1 MVWGWHAKKCSSVSF
16 TIAIPFLS
24 VETQGAGNLSPR
36 RVPQEVSQ
44 ISVPKTD
51 PDSVF
56 LNIPYDRR
64 FSRLYLAYIA
74 GLIEL
79 GLTPKATLGIPGGT
93 ARLDRI
99 FDLIQT
105 CRYSVHDLS
114 RVQIDL
120 APPPTPRFNMPFEL
134 GLSIG
139 WAKLNPQRHTWF
151 VYETQ
156 NRRAQ
161 KSISDL
167 NGTDCNIH
175 KGTPEGVM
183 RELCNAFV
191 RRKNR
196 PTVGQMIQ
204 TYNFLHRSI
213 PKLRR
218 HSGAQTIFEARI
230 FEDLLVLA
238 AQFRDQRT
246 KTS

>member
-1 MVWGWHAKKCSSVSF
+1 M
-16 TIAIPFLS
+16 
-24 VETQGAGNLSPR
+24 
-36 RVPQEVSQ
+36 
-44 ISVPKTD
+44 PKTD

-64 FSRLYLAYIA
+64 FGRLYLAYIA

-79 GLTPKATLGIPGGT
+79 GLTPKVNLGIPGGA

-99 FDLIQT
+99 FDLIRT

-114 RVQIDL
+114 RVQLDS

-134 GLSIG
+134 GLAIG
-139 WAKLNPQRHTWF
+139 WAKVNPLRHTWF

-156 NRRAQ
+156 NRRVQ

-196 PTVGQMIQ
+196 PSVAQMMQ
-204 TYNFLHRSI
+204 TYTFLHRSV
-213 PKLRR
+213 PELKQ

-230 FEDLLVLA
+230 FRDLLVLA
-238 AQFRDQRT
+238 AQFRDQR
-246 KTS
+246 KRIR

>member
-1 MVWGWHAKKCSSVSF
+1 VTLFQFIGVQERDY
-16 TIAIPFLS
+16 LS
-24 VETQGAGNLSPR
+24 LRRLPLGANP
-36 RVPQEVSQ
+36 
-44 ISVPKTD
+44 ISVPKPSLE

-56 LNIPYDRR
+56 LNIPYDTR

-79 GLTPKATLGIPGGT
+79 GLTPKATLGISGGT

-114 RVQIDL
+114 RVQLDL
-120 APPPTPRFNMPFEL
+120 TPPRTPRFNMPFEL
-134 GLSIG
+134 GLAIG
-139 WAKLNPQRHTWF
+139 WAKINWQRHTWF

-167 NGTDCNIH
+167 DGTDCNIH
-175 KGTPEGVM
+175 RGTPEGVM
-183 RELCNAFV
+183 RELCNSFV
-191 RRKNR
+191 RQRNR
-196 PTVGQMIQ
+196 PTVGQMMR
-204 TYNFLHRSI
+204 TYESLKRSV
-213 PKLRR
+213 PELKR

-230 FEDLLVLA
+230 FRDLLVLA
-238 AQFRDQRT
+238 AQFRDEGR
-246 KTS
+246 KNA

>member
-1 MVWGWHAKKCSSVSF
+1 M
-16 TIAIPFLS
+16 
-24 VETQGAGNLSPR
+24 
-36 RVPQEVSQ
+36 
-44 ISVPKTD
+44 PKTD

-64 FSRLYLAYIA
+64 FGRLYLAYIA

-114 RVQIDL
+114 RVQLDP

-134 GLSIG
+134 GLAIG

-156 NRRAQ
+156 TRRAQ

-175 KGTPEGVM
+175 KGIPEGVM

-196 PTVGQMIQ
+196 PTVVEMMQ
-204 TYNFLHRSI
+204 TYNFLHRSV
-213 PKLRR
+213 PELKR
-218 HSGAQTIFEARI
+218 HSGAQTMFEARI
-230 FEDLLVLA
+230 FRDLLVLA